1 MCNCAG
7 LATGGDGKGGTSG
20 GILQHIYLFRIIFW
34 RRIKGQM
41 GPKQLEVQLV
51 ELEEQLE
58 ELVELEKPE
67 GNFSIFYTQNDK
79 SLCFHKTGS
88 KIIVRDGLV
97 VSEPHRPQAQ
107 CLQVAWYIL
116 EHSALFVTWRALAFT
131 LDSITRLKFK
141 APSFTNVY
149 KIKRYTIWW
158 LFVLRRVKE
167 VWYDHQREVHKSS
180 WEHKRLPPK
189 FPHESLQQPIS
200 TTSISN

>member
-1 MCNCAG
+1 
-7 LATGGDGKGGTSG
+7 
-20 GILQHIYLFRIIFW
+20 
-34 RRIKGQM
+34 M

-107 CLQVAWYIL
+107 CLQVA
-116 EHSALFVTWRALAFT
+116 
-131 LDSITRLKFK
+131 
-141 APSFTNVY
+141 
-149 KIKRYTIWW
+149 
-158 LFVLRRVKE
+158 
-167 VWYDHQREVHKSS
+167 
-180 WEHKRLPPK
+180 
-189 FPHESLQQPIS
+189 
-200 TTSISN
+200 